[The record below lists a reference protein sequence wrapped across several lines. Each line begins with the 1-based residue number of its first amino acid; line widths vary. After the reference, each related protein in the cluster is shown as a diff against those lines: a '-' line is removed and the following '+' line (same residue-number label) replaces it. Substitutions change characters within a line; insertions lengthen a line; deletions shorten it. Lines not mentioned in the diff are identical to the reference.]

1 MVVIKRVYDAPS
13 RDDGVRILVDRVW
26 PRGVSRPAA
35 KIAGWMRELGPS
47 DQLRRFFGHD
57 PARWREFARRYRAE
71 LKRREAAPLIAEL
84 IELARRGR
92 LTIVYGARDR
102 EHNQAVVL
110 KAVLDRR
117 LRPRAR
123 RRSPATQVPA
133 RP

>member
-1 MVVIKRVYDAPS
+1 MIAIKRVYDAPS
-13 RDDGVRILVDRVW
+13 REDGVRILVDRVW
-26 PRGVSRPAA
+26 PRGVSRAAA

-47 DQLRRFFGHD
+47 DELRRFFGHD
-57 PARWREFARRYRAE
+57 PARWREFGRRYRAE
-71 LKRREAAPLIAEL
+71 LKRREAAPLLAEL

-117 LRPRAR
+117 LRPRR
-123 RRSPATQVPA
+123 RRSPAVQVQA